1 MNQNKDVMVANA
13 IIEAIGGKEN
23 IRAVGHCSSRLRLT
37 LNDKKVV
44 NEAEIENIDGV
55 KGNFLLES
63 NTRLFLE
70 RDLLIVC
77 MLLWLEI
84 RVLS

>member
-44 NEAEIENIDGV
+44 NEAEIENIDG
-55 KGNFLLES
+55 NFLLES

>member
-55 KGNFLLES
+55 KGQFFAG

>member
-37 LNDKKVV
+37 LNDKK
-44 NEAEIENIDGV
+44 
-55 KGNFLLES
+55 S
-63 NTRLFLE
+63 
-70 RDLLIVC
+70 
-77 MLLWLEI
+77 
-84 RVLS
+84 S

>member
-44 NEAEIENIDGV
+44 NEAEIENITGPNGGDYSRKNG
-55 KGNFLLES
+55 KSTKKES
-63 NTRLFLE
+63 
-70 RDLLIVC
+70 
-77 MLLWLEI
+77 
-84 RVLS
+84 S